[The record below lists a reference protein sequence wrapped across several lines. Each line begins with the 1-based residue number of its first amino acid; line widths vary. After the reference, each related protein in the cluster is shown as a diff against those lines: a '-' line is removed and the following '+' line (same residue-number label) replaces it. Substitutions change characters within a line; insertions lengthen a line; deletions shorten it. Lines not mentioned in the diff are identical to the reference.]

1 MCSSS
6 ACPLAARSSGVPTK
20 TSSRRKPMALRWRT
34 AKNQA
39 AEQIPV
45 ASKKSAACKKQNTMG
60 LLKKAMG
67 KEEATS
73 CHAILPR
80 MVVVMA
86 PIKPRFNMDWTQS
99 ETPKIFSSSP
109 MTILIVVTRAMTK
122 KQSVTVICRP
132 HINPGRFL
140 PPFLKRHSHVRK
152 AMGDSPRS
160 LLGILATVKK
170 AICIPSRRPMALIK
184 TKKRT
189 NPTIAGRPS
198 QMVVW
203 PRNKASQVAA
213 IANVKIAR
221 LKSTRPQKKIK
232 VKPSFGGSFD
242 STGLPAAQYAMKRIK

>member
-45 ASKKSAACKKQNTMG
+45 ASKKSAACKKMYTIG
-60 LLKKAMG
+60 LLKKATG
-67 KEEATS
+67 KLEATN

-80 MVVVMA
+80 IVVVMA
-86 PIKPRFNMDWTQS
+86 PIKPRFNMAWTQS
-99 ETPKIFSSSP
+99 ATPKIFSSSP

-132 HINPGRFL
+132 HIKPGRFF

-198 QMVVW
+198 QIVVW
-203 PRNKASQVAA
+203 PRKRASQVAA
-213 IANVKIAR
+213 NAKIKTAI
-221 LKSTRPQKKIK
+221 LNKTRPQKKTK
-232 VKPSFGGSFD
+232 VNPSLGGSFD
-242 STGLPAAQYAMKRIK
+242 STGLPAAQYAIIRIK